1 MSFLNRRRFPFP
13 GLRTVVLLVACL
25 LLPGMAR
32 AASVLVLLS
41 ESGGAYGEFSE
52 ALKNERTARGGFAL
66 TVMTRAEFGPADLGG
81 HDAVVAVG
89 AGALR
94 ALAQI
99 DAPVPVLSVL
109 VPQSAFEALNNGDNA
124 RRWTAIHIDQPFS
137 RQIELIRLA
146 LPEARR
152 IGTLV
157 DAAHPERLQPLRA
170 ALSGT
175 ALQLSAGSFTGEAA
189 LFGALSQVLEK
200 SDVFLAMPDPQ
211 VHNAGTVRNLLL
223 TSFRARV
230 PVVGFSAAYVRAGA
244 VMSLY
249 STPEQIARQTA
260 DALAGWMRERSWPSP
275 RHPKHFTVSVN
286 PHVAR
291 SLGLRIDDGD
301 MLRDRLI
308 RQERQ
313 P

>member
-1 MSFLNRRRFPFP
+1 MFCLSHRQQPTS
-13 GLRTVVLLVACL
+13 GLRALIFLVVCL
-25 LLPGMAR
+25 LLPGTAT

-41 ESGGAYGEFSE
+41 EAGGAYAEFAE
-52 ALKNERTARGGFAL
+52 ALKNERAARGGYAL
-66 TVMTRAEFGPADLGG
+66 TVLTRSELASSDLPG

-94 ALAQI
+94 TLAQA
-99 DAPVPVLSVL
+99 DSAAPVLSVL
-109 VPQSAFEALNNGDNA
+109 VPQSAFDALNPGEGG
-124 RRWTAIHIDQPFS
+124 RRWTAIHIDQPFT
-137 RQIELIRLA
+137 RQVELIRQA
-146 LPEARR
+146 LPDARR
-152 IGTLV
+152 IGTLA

-170 ALSGT
+170 AVGGT
-175 ALQLSAGSFTGEAA
+175 PLQLSAGSFTGEAS
-189 LFGALSQVLEK
+189 LFGALTQVLEK

-249 STPEQIARQTA
+249 STPEQIARQAA
-260 DALAGWMRERSWPSP
+260 DVLAGWVRDRVWPAP
-275 RHPKHFTVSVN
+275 RHPRHFTVTVN
-286 PHVAR
+286 AHVAR
-291 SLGLRIDDGD
+291 SLGLRIEDGEA
-301 MLRDRLI
+301 LRDRLI
-308 RQERQ
+308 RLERQ